1 MKDALKISIDIRT
14 AGGEK
19 AGKGWYTFNIVQNLL
34 KLDDKNQY
42 ILYAKEGIP
51 GFEHFKNA
59 QIKLIKGGGILWHLK
74 VARDVQKEK
83 ADIFFAPSSYII
95 PNFLPK
101 SIKIVITVHDLVAF
115 LFPNNHNK
123 KATIIEKLLLKRA
136 IKKADSIC
144 TVSQNTKNDLLA
156 KFPKL
161 GAKKI
166 TVINCAASEDFKPIQ
181 DPQQNLR
188 TFIQKTNLPLNFF
201 LAVGTLEPRKNYMN
215 LIKAFKKVSDRFPDY
230 YLIIVGKNGW
240 NFEPTFQLIREN
252 YLNKKVHILGY
263 LSNKSLMNLYNL
275 AKALVFPSF
284 YEGFGLPPLEAM
296 QCGCPVI
303 ASHTSS
309 MPEVVGESHAYRQAS
324 ALLINPNS
332 PDQIA
337 AAMIKLIKDP
347 QLEDQLKKKG
357 FKQAKKFSW
366 VSSAKKLLKIF
377 DLAKKQTKMR

>member
-1 MKDALKISIDIRT
+1 MKIAIDIRA

-19 AGKGWYTFNIVQNLL
+19 AGKGWYTFNIVQSLL

-59 QIKLIKGGGILWHLK
+59 QVKLIKGSNILWHLK

-101 SIKIVITVHDLVAF
+101 SIKIIITVHDLVAF
-115 LFPNNHNK
+115 LFTNTHNK
-123 KATIIEKLLLKRA
+123 KAAIIEKLLLKRA

-144 TVSQNTKNDLLA
+144 AVSQNTKNDLLA

-161 GAKKI
+161 EAKKT
-166 TVINCAASEDFKPIQ
+166 TVISCAASENFKPILS
-181 DPQQNLR
+181 PQQNLQ
-188 TFIQKTNLPLNFF
+188 TFIQKTNLPMNFF
-201 LAVGTLEPRKNYMN
+201 LAVGTLEPRKNYLN
-215 LIKAFKKVSDRFPDY
+215 LIKAFKEVNDRFPDY

-240 NFEPTFQLIREN
+240 NFEPTLQLIREN
-252 YLNKKVHILGY
+252 YLNKKVHVLGY
-263 LSNKSLMNLYNL
+263 LSNKSLVNLYNL

-296 QCGCPVI
+296 ACGCPVI

-309 MPEVVGESHAYRQAS
+309 MPEVVGES
-324 ALLINPNS
+324 ALLVNPNS

-337 AAMIKLIKDP
+337 SAMIKLIKDP
-347 QLEDQLKKKG
+347 ELVDQLKKKG

-366 VSSAKKLLKIF
+366 EKSAKKLLKIF
-377 DLAKKQTKMR
+377 DLAKK